1 MDPKNR
7 IFASNLK
14 RNTEMR
20 PTRSGFFADLTRAL
34 ADTQTLIREMHPQIF
49 PASMNPSSFAGRSV
63 WAVLSIR

>member
-1 MDPKNR
+1 MKKGLTGKIARGIAMDPKNR

-34 ADTQTLIREMHPQIF
+34 ADTQTLIREMHPQSSR
-49 PASMNPSSFAGRSV
+49 PA
-63 WAVLSIR
+63 